1 MTEPEQQTTAAN
13 EDVYLL
19 DDAIVKLLE
28 EYRLQ
33 ASIVGAQESGA
44 LTLFVRQHDLKGRWQ
59 LAENRRELVRTPE
72 GQA

>member
-1 MTEPEQQTTAAN
+1 MTEPEVTTTSA
-13 EDVYLL
+13 DVYPL

-33 ASIVGAQESGA
+33 AALTGAQESGA
-44 LTLFVRQHDLKGRWQ
+44 LTLFARQHDLKGKWQ
-59 LAENRRELVRTPE
+59 LAQNRRELVRTPE